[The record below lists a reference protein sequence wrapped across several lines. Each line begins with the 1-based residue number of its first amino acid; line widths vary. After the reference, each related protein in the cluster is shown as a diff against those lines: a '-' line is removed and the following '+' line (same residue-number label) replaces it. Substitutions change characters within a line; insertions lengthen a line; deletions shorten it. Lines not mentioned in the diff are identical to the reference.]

1 MDYMI
6 MKKQFS
12 RWLATAAALLCLC
25 GLAQV
30 SALGQDAPNPP
41 VGKGFVV
48 QDKFGGWIF
57 GYGVDQSG
65 TEGVLSEDLE
75 LPDGNL
81 LIATETFDLNTG
93 AIIATVERQNE
104 TQDNFVTL
112 GVFGSHIGLRQD
124 QHVAGG
130 YVVKRTYN
138 TLNPLSGNKMNGV
151 WLPPLDD
158 KKQLLEDVEGDQ
170 GNPNVA
176 VMASTFN
183 CCSRLVFSSNV
194 AADRFGPFVTLTD
207 PVFTGGVPPLLAY
220 DSATNQAVVAQAQG
234 APYSI
239 PQIGLVN
246 LTTRSVTEFTGL
258 GFGFVNGLAV
268 DSATGIAC
276 TTTETDNSAEFYNLA
291 TKTGFIVSLPVIG
304 KYSGATVAID
314 PLHKL
319 FLIAHPVPAAPGQV
333 HVYDENGNL
342 IESIVGLSMGPGG
355 ATIAVNP
362 SKRTAFMLA
371 PGRGQGLS
379 ALQSFTY

>member
-1 MDYMI
+1 
-6 MKKQFS
+6 MKNLFAHCI
-12 RWLATAAALLCLC
+12 ATTAVLLCLC
-25 GLAQV
+25 GLTF
-30 SALGQDAPNPP
+30 GQSDSNPQI
-41 VGKGFVV
+41 GKGFLV
-48 QDKFGGWIF
+48 QDMFGGWIF

-75 LPDGNL
+75 LSDGNL
-81 LIATETFDLNTG
+81 MIATETFDLNTG
-93 AIIATVERQNE
+93 VVLHVVERQTE

-124 QHVAGG
+124 QHVQGG

-138 TLNPLSGNKMNGV
+138 TMNPLSGNKMNGA

-158 KKQLLEDVEGDQ
+158 KKQLLEDVEGEQ

-176 VMASTFN
+176 VMASTFE
-183 CCSRLVFSSNV
+183 CCSRFVFGSNL
-194 AADRFGPFVTLTD
+194 AGNRFGPFITLTD
-207 PVFTGGVPPLLAY
+207 PVFTMGVPPLLAY
-220 DSATNQAVVAQAQG
+220 DGATNQAVLAQAQG
-234 APYSI
+234 APYTV
-239 PQIGLVN
+239 PVIGLVD
-246 LTTRSVTEFTGL
+246 LTTRNVTEFTGL

-291 TKTGFIVSLPVIG
+291 TKTGFLVSLPVIG
-304 KYSGATVAID
+304 QYSGATVAVD
-314 PLHKL
+314 PVHKL
-319 FLIAHPVPAAPGQV
+319 FLIAHPVPSRTGEV

-342 IESIVGLSMGPGG
+342 LESISGLSIGPGG
-355 ATIAVNP
+355 YTIAVNP